1 MPKKTLQTF
10 HASMRSI
17 QTALGTSI
25 RKMLGGS
32 DSKRWGRPDA
42 LFKGWDGRTERIA
55 SLVVPGASVIE
66 FGAGRMVIRDY
77 LPESCKDKYTPSDIV
92 DRGPGTLVC
101 DLNADLPPDFGRHD
115 VAIFSGVLEYLN
127 DVPALISCLYQ
138 HIDQII
144 ASYAVTESNK
154 RSRRA
159 RGWVND
165 FSSPD
170 FVNIF
175 ENVGYI
181 CSHSEMW
188 RSQIIYKFIKN
199 KVQISNSSVV

>member
-1 MPKKTLQTF
+1 MPKISLQTF

-32 DSKRWGRPDA
+32 DLKRWGRREA
-42 LFKGWDGRTERIA
+42 LFEGWDGRTERIA
-55 SLVVPGASVIE
+55 SLVVPGASIIE

-101 DLNADLPPDFGRHD
+101 DLNADLPPNFGRHD
-115 VAIFSGVLEYLN
+115 IAIFSGVLEYVN
-127 DVPALISCLYQ
+127 DLPALISCLY
-138 HIDQII
+138 HHTDQII
-144 ASYAVTESNK
+144 ASYAVTDSNK

-165 FSSPD
+165 FSSQD
-170 FVNIF
+170 FLKIF
-175 ENVGYI
+175 ENSGYI
-181 CSHSEMW
+181 CNHNEIW
-188 RSQIIYKFIKN
+188 RSQMIYRFVRRQATI
-199 KVQISNSSVV
+199 

>member
-1 MPKKTLQTF
+1 MKQKILQIVHTAVRSLRA
-10 HASMRSI
+10 AS
-17 QTALGTSI
+17 GTSI
-25 RKMLGGS
+25 RKMMGGS
-32 DSKRWGRPDA
+32 DFKRWGRRDA
-42 LFKGWDGRTERIA
+42 LFEGWDGRTERIA
-55 SLVVPGASVIE
+55 SLVVPGASIIE

-115 VAIFSGVLEYLN
+115 VAIFSGVLEYVN
-127 DVPALISCLYQ
+127 DVSALISCLYQ
-138 HIDQII
+138 HTDQII

-165 FSSPD
+165 FSSQE
-170 FVNIF
+170 FVKIF

-181 CSHSEMW
+181 CSHNEMW

-199 KVQISNSSVV
+199 KVQI